1 MIKKIIPS
9 LMKTLLRYRL
19 LKILFACKKK
29 KFESR
34 WNEGVSC
41 FRLSVCI
48 LVQEIPTGTEH
59 N

>member
-19 LKILFACKKK
+19 LKILFACKIFFLSQGGMKE
-29 KFESR
+29 FH
-34 WNEGVSC
+34 V
-41 FRLSVCI
+41 SVCI
-48 LVQEIPTGTEH
+48 LVQEIPSIPTGTEH